1 MKKTTKV
8 ERDFNYK
15 NFISEGREEVSSSL
29 ENKWVNSE
37 NELLK
42 HASTS
47 ALGNFG
53 EDLLVKIFNHHGHKA
68 RRVNGGIGEYDV
80 LFDERIRLEVKTAT
94 EDISGGFQW
103 NGIRMSV
110 DYDFALCLGVS
121 PNDFHINMWSKEYCV
136 DNLTTSMFKG
146 GVDSYKLSG
155 GPRSRKWRAYPLNE
169 ENFEKYII
177 NEIYEEII

>member
-1 MKKTTKV
+1 MKKITKV

-68 RRVNGGIGEYDV
+68 RRVNNGIGE
-80 LFDERIRLEVKTAT
+80 FDIIVGEKTTLECKTAT
-94 EDISGGFQW
+94 EDTSGLFQW
-103 NGIRMSV
+103 NGIRKNV
-110 DYDFALCLGVS
+110 DYDYVICLGVS
-121 PNDFHINMWSKEYCV
+121 PNDFYINIWSKKYCV
-136 DNLTTSMFKG
+136 NNLTTTMYKG
-146 GVDSYKLSG
+146 GTDSYKLSG
-155 GPRSRKWRAYPLNE
+155 GPRSSKWCAYPLNE

-177 NEIYEEII
+177 NEIYKEII